1 MKFSPYSLLV
11 VFKDTPGNTNS
22 LGFAKI
28 DTTKNTN
35 ATATI
40 YVKLT
45 DFDFSGTIQF
55 VNDLDT
61 VFISYVS
68 LIGETKIL
76 SLEYST
82 GNVLNEYNFKQD
94 LGSLRMRFSGSI
106 MYLLYS
112 KCCNTYNKLYYD
124 IYNNPTKMCTS
135 DAMPMVTP
143 GRVSIVNV

>member
-1 MKFSPYSLLV
+1 M

-22 LGFAKI
+22 LGFARV

-45 DFDFSGTIQF
+45 DLEFSGTIQF

-76 SLEYST
+76 SLEFST
-82 GNVLNEYNFKQD
+82 GNILNVYNFRQD
-94 LGSLRMRFSGSI
+94 LGPLRMQFSGSI
-106 MYLLYS
+106 MYPLYS
-112 KCCNTYNKLYYD
+112 NCCTTYNKLYYD
-124 IYNNPTKMCTS
+124 IYNNPTKICAS
-135 DAMPMVTP
+135 DAKPTVFP
-143 GRVSIVNV
+143 GIVSIVNI